1 MNRLR
6 VITLSLLVLVTVAG
20 ALPITETLAKWSRR
34 AAVSYRKKHRRH
46 SRAWWRRHH
55 ALMRARRARALER
68 RRLAELARAGGAPG
82 VDTSLLTFNA
92 NASGP
97 YVPSD
102 GTAPPALPAAS
113 NSATSTAPP
122 STPAALASALASAP
136 ARAVAPARSSLLP
149 FDFATPH
156 NWTAGRKTRSGAAV
170 FTVASADGRA
180 AGTAVVAPVAL
191 SASELAGV
199 PVGPK
204 TKTVGGTPIA
214 ALRRTVIDKM
224 VAEGGWVTN
233 DFVQELRG
241 RKVFVVQAQTG
252 APGAPTQTLTFYFTE
267 IDGRL
272 YSLATTAPLE
282 LAEPVAAGSQQF
294 MSSLQPAASRNT
306 ASQK

>member
-6 VITLSLLVLVTVAG
+6 IIILSLLVLVTVAG
-20 ALPITETLAKWSRR
+20 ALPVTETLAKWSRR
-34 AAVSYRKKHRRH
+34 SAVSYKKRHRKH
-46 SRAWWRRHH
+46 SRAWWRRHR
-55 ALMRARRARALER
+55 ALVRARRARALER
-68 RRLAELARAGGAPG
+68 RRLAELARANTNPRINTA
-82 VDTSLLTFNA
+82 LLTFNA
-92 NASGP
+92 NVG
-97 YVPSD
+97 
-102 GTAPPALPAAS
+102 APLMLG
-113 NSATSTAPP
+113 
-122 STPAALASALASAP
+122 STPNAAVSTPNIAAPTQNPVAPATLASTP
-136 ARAVAPARSSLLP
+136 ARAVAPSRPSLLP

-156 NWTAGRKTRSGAAV
+156 NWTAGRKTRGGAAV

-191 SASELAGV
+191 SGAELAGV

-204 TKTVGGTPIA
+204 TKTVGGTPVA
-214 ALRRTVIDKM
+214 ALRRTVIDRM

-252 APGAPTQTLTFYFTE
+252 APGAPTQSLTFYFTE

-272 YSLATTAPLE
+272 YSLATTAPLDMAAP
-282 LAEPVAAGSQQF
+282 LAAGSEQF
-294 MSSLQPAASRNT
+294 MASLQPAASRNT